1 MRNSRLRGQA
11 ENPNGRNAAEMV
23 NVFRV
28 LTCYEEY
35 CSAGVV
41 EIVGPD
47 LGQFRSLW
55 EGLEVAAERV
65 GAARGG
71 GCDGREDEIVVLPER
86 VDRKPLFVLMCP
98 VLIWLSVGLTCRLAE
113 GPPRAIS
120 FHIRAKYSST
130 SGCGRGWH
138 NCPARNLTAE
148 LRFP

>member
-71 GCDGREDEIVVLPER
+71 GCDGREDKIVVLPELR
-86 VDRKPLFVLMCP
+86 PQASLRTGGSGGAFKVLWPFGSTLRSGPCRSLASRRCVRSWSGSACVLPVGSRKVR
-98 VLIWLSVGLTCRLAE
+98 SGLC
-113 GPPRAIS
+113 
-120 FHIRAKYSST
+120 HST
-130 SGCGRGWH
+130 
-138 NCPARNLTAE
+138 
-148 LRFP
+148 